1 MIDDGYFESLHEK
14 LIDETLDAFV
24 ENGVRLELNAHIA
37 ELTGC
42 IEDMYPHTFIL
53 QRALDKGISF
63 TYGSDAHKAE
73 SVGVCL
79 KELRKHELYKQAL
92 AMWEETS
99 I

>member
-1 MIDDGYFESLHEK
+1 M
-14 LIDETLDAFV
+14 IDETLDAFV

-53 QRALDKGISF
+53 QRALAKGISF

-73 SVGVCL
+73 SVGVRL